1 MKNKEESDSLNT
13 ARECLRV
20 AVDTLI
26 EIANTDTNQI
36 SKVRARETISEIKRI
51 LDK

>member
-1 MKNKEESDSLNT
+1 MSDKID
-13 ARECLRV
+13 RPIVRIKECLKI

-26 EIANTDTNQI
+26 DIANSDTNQA
-36 SKVRARETISEIKRI
+36 SKIRARQTITEIKRI

>member
-1 MKNKEESDSLNT
+1 MNDKLNT
-13 ARECLRV
+13 TIVKMKTCLSM

-26 EIANTDTNQI
+26 EIANTDTNQA
-36 SKVRARETISEIKRI
+36 SNLRARETIAEIKRI

>member
-1 MKNKEESDSLNT
+1 MSNKDSMEK
-13 ARECLRV
+13 AKECLKI

-26 EIANTDTNQI
+26 DISYSDTNQALKI
-36 SKVRARETISEIKRI
+36 RARETIAEIKRI